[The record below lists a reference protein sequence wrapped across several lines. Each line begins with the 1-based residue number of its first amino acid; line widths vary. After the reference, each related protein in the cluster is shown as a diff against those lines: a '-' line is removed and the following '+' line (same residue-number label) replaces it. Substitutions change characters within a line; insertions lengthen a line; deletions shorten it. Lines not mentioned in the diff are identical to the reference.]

1 MEYDL
6 VFEGGGAKGMV
17 FVGAIQEFLAR
28 GHSPGRLLGTSA
40 GAIAAALVAAGY
52 DEQEML
58 HALNEKVD
66 GVSVFESFLGDP
78 APFTDDEIENSALGD
93 ALSIVDLPLLPE
105 AAEAQID
112 RAITRSLMA
121 TPRLRNALCLIERG
135 GWYSADAFLEWMRA
149 KLNSGTHK
157 GQPRNFGDMTL
168 AQFHQATGSELTVVA
183 ANTSAA
189 SILILNHRTAPNCPV
204 VWAVRMSMSI
214 PLLWE
219 EVVWQPEW
227 GAYRGRLIAGH
238 RVVDGGLLSGFPLA
252 LFVSSDANVTDVMG
266 EKQSPNVIGL
276 LIDELMPVENAP
288 PPSFGL
294 GEGMNLRQT
303 RTGQRLIGLLNTMLL
318 AHDNAVIESFAQ
330 LVVRLPAK
338 DYGTVEFDMGDAR
351 RNALVEAGHKAMQ
364 AYLDRIEVAPPSFD
378 IESRNRMAQEADN
391 IAARILAE

>member
-1 MEYDL
+1 VEFDL

-17 FVGAIQEFLAR
+17 FVGALQEYLSR
-28 GHSPGRLLGTSA
+28 GHTPGRLLGTSA

-58 HALNEKVD
+58 DALNEKVN
-66 GVSVFESFLGDP
+66 GVSVFETFMGEP
-78 APFTDDEIENSALGD
+78 APFSDEEIEGSALGS
-93 ALSIVDLPLLPE
+93 ALSAIDLPLIPDAVE
-105 AAEAQID
+105 PQID
-112 RAITRSLMA
+112 RTIARSLMT
-121 TPRLRNALCLIERG
+121 TPRFRNALCFIERG
-135 GWYSADAFLEWMRA
+135 GWYSADAFVDWMRA
-149 KLNSGTHK
+149 KLNSGSHN
-157 GQPRNFGDMTL
+157 GQPRDFGDMTL
-168 AQFHQATGSELTVVA
+168 AGFHQATGADLTVVA
-183 ANTSAA
+183 ANTTAA

-219 EVVWQPEW
+219 EVIWQPEW
-227 GAYRGRLIAGH
+227 GTYRGRMIAGH

-294 GEGMNLRQT
+294 GEGMDLRQT
-303 RTGQRLIGLLNTMLL
+303 LTGQRLIGLLNTMLM
-318 AHDNAVIESFAQ
+318 AHDSAVIESFSQ

-338 DYGTVEFDMGDAR
+338 GYGTVEFDMGDER
-351 RNALVEAGHKAMQ
+351 RGALVEAGRAAMA
-364 AYLDRIEVAPPSFD
+364 AYLDRIEAAPPSFD

-391 IAARILAE
+391 IATRILGE